1 MGTTTSGTAIAQGE
15 PMTGKLLQILGVLF
29 VLGLVGGAVA
39 GFGILKDRVKVVIAA
54 DEAASGPEPV
64 ALLRDDVKVLAEDLG
79 NLQQAL
85 GPNFEQL
92 ANGIEERAA
101 ARHGEMTALRREVA
115 LLQQQLAELARAQA
129 TARAEMGQL
138 VARLEAQPAA
148 RLAASGVPGA
158 IPVEPA
164 PRPAETGGAEPA
176 PVANEPPV
184 AVAPPVAVPTT
195 ADAAPAPSKPKG
207 AFLFG
212 GSKFRCDEP
221 NDYEVVPELSRVGFD
236 AKSTLHDFTG
246 VTQDVSGRM
255 TIDFDDPAGAWTGT
269 VRCMAASLK
278 TGVDG
283 RDSNMWEYL
292 DSKNHPAI
300 EFTLGTFV
308 PAAGGVDV
316 AKQTARGEVTG
327 TMTIRGKA
335 RAVRMPVE
343 LSIDPQRRLV
353 LNGEMPLRLPD
364 YEVPVPSQLGVINM
378 QEEVRVWIALRARV
392 KAAGKA
398 DPKAGAPGAGTDG
411 GRK

>member
-15 PMTGKLLQILGVLF
+15 TMTGKLLQILGVLF

-101 ARHGEMTALRREVA
+101 VRHGEVAALRREVA

-129 TARAEMGQL
+129 AARTEVGQL

-148 RLAASGVPGA
+148 RQAASGADGA
-158 IPVEPA
+158 APVEPA
-164 PRPAETGGAEPA
+164 PRPTETGATGPA
-176 PVANEPPV
+176 PVANEPAV
-184 AVAPPVAVPTT
+184 VVAPPAEPTT

-221 NDYEVVPELSRVGFD
+221 NDYEIVPELSRVGFD

-255 TIDFDDPAGAWTGT
+255 TLDFDDPAGAWTGS
-269 VRCMAASLK
+269 VRCMAATLK

-300 EFTLGTFV
+300 EFTLEKFV
-308 PAAGGVDV
+308 PAAAGVDV

-335 RAVRMPVE
+335 RSVRMPVE

-398 DPKAGAPGAGTDG
+398 DPKAGAGGVGADG

>member
-1 MGTTTSGTAIAQGE
+1 
-15 PMTGKLLQILGVLF
+15 MTGKLLQILGVLF

-39 GFGILKDRVKVVIAA
+39 GFGVLKDRVKVVIAA
-54 DEAASGPEPV
+54 DEAASGPEPI

-92 ANGIEERAA
+92 ATGIEERAA
-101 ARHGEMTALRREVA
+101 ARHGEVEALRRELA
-115 LLQQQLAELARAQA
+115 ALQQQLANLAREQA
-129 TARAEMGQL
+129 SARTQVGQL
-138 VARLEAQPAA
+138 VARLEAQPAGA
-148 RLAASGVPGA
+148 VALPGA
-158 IPVEPA
+158 SPSGSPGVAPGEPA
-164 PRPAETGGAEPA
+164 PPPAETPSATA
-176 PVANEPPV
+176 PPVSNDPPV
-184 AVAPPVAVPTT
+184 AVATPPE
-195 ADAAPAPSKPKG
+195 AAAAPSKPKG

-221 NDYEVVPELSRVGFD
+221 NDYEIVPELSRVGFD

-255 TIDFDDPAGAWTGT
+255 TIDFDDPAGAWTGA
-269 VRCMAASLK
+269 VRCTAATLK

-300 EFTLGTFV
+300 EFVLEKFV
-308 PAAGGVDV
+308 PAASGVDV

-335 RAVRMPVE
+335 RSVRMPVE

-364 YEVPVPSQLGVINM
+364 YEVPVPSQLGMINM

-392 KAAGKA
+392 KPAGKA
-398 DPKAGAPGAGTDG
+398 DAKAGAAGAGNDG

>member
-15 PMTGKLLQILGVLF
+15 SMTGKLLQIFGVLF

-92 ANGIEERAA
+92 ATGIEERAA
-101 ARHGEMTALRREVA
+101 ARHGEVEALRRDLA
-115 LLQQQLAELARAQA
+115 ALQQQLANLAREQA
-129 TARAEMGQL
+129 SARTQVSQL
-138 VARLEAQPAA
+138 VARLEAQPAG
-148 RLAASGVPGA
+148 AAALVGMSPVGSSPVSSPGA
-158 IPVEPA
+158 APGEPA
-164 PRPAETGGAEPA
+164 PLPTETPNATQPA
-176 PVANEPPV
+176 ANDPPV
-184 AVAPPVAVPTT
+184 AVAPPPVP
-195 ADAAPAPSKPKG
+195 APAPSKPKG

-221 NDYEVVPELSRVGFD
+221 NDYEIVPELSRVGFD

-255 TIDFDDPAGAWTGT
+255 TLDFDDPAGVWTGS
-269 VRCMAASLK
+269 VRCMAATLK

-300 EFTLGTFV
+300 EFTLEKFV

-327 TMTIRGKA
+327 TMRIRGKA
-335 RAVRMPVE
+335 KSVRMPVE

-364 YEVPVPSQLGVINM
+364 YEVPVPSQLGMINM

-392 KAAGKA
+392 KPAGKA
-398 DPKAGAPGAGTDG
+398 EPKDG
-411 GRK
+411 GAK

>member
-15 PMTGKLLQILGVLF
+15 TMTGKLLQILGVLF

-101 ARHGEMTALRREVA
+101 ARHGEVAALRREVA
-115 LLQQQLAELARAQA
+115 ALQQQLAELARAQA
-129 TARAEMGQL
+129 TARTELGQL
-138 VARLEAQPAA
+138 AARLEAQPAA
-148 RLAASGVPGA
+148 RLAASGA
-158 IPVEPA
+158 APVEPA
-164 PRPAETGGAEPA
+164 PRPAETGAAEPA
-176 PVANEPPV
+176 PVANEPAV
-184 AVAPPVAVPTT
+184 VVAPPVAVPTT
-195 ADAAPAPSKPKG
+195 ADAAPAPNKPKG

-221 NDYEVVPELSRVGFD
+221 NDYEIVPELSRVGFD

-255 TIDFDDPAGAWTGT
+255 TLDFDDPAGAWTGS
-269 VRCMAASLK
+269 VRCMAATLK

-300 EFTLGTFV
+300 EFTLEKFV
-308 PAAGGVDV
+308 PAAAGVDV

-335 RAVRMPVE
+335 RSVRMPVE

-392 KAAGKA
+392 KPAGKA
-398 DPKAGAPGAGTDG
+398 DPKAGATGAGNDG